1 MIDQADVVVGVSGF
15 RVLSTQDFLMY
26 IECFLVIFNGLAV
39 ITLVLVIQADVV
51 VGCGSVGMLCPQDFF
66 INIGLNSYDYYCRYA
81 ALSTLMFWKQETEKP
96 IYAFPLS
103 ILESLLNLKTKEV
116 MKDNKKLLMELLSDL
131 KDLKKDAAKENS
143 NIIKIID
150 NAIED
155 EDLDNYEEP
164 KIIFK

>member
-1 MIDQADVVVGVSGF
+1 
-15 RVLSTQDFLMY
+15 
-26 IECFLVIFNGLAV
+26 
-39 ITLVLVIQADVV
+39 
-51 VGCGSVGMLCPQDFF
+51 
-66 INIGLNSYDYYCRYA
+66 
-81 ALSTLMFWKQETEKP
+81 MFWKQETEKP